1 MARKLTDRQIK
12 FAQLVAS
19 GKSNIDSYM
28 EAYDVKEK
36 KPGHNTSASMLLKN
50 RMVADMISELKD
62 PVVHRIG
69 ITLENHLLTLQE
81 ISDEARAAGHYSAA
95 VAAEV
100 ARAKAAGI
108 HIERHENRNLNVNAT
123 LSSTEMKEIASKLLN
138 GI

>member
-81 ISDEARAAGHYSAA
+81 ISNEARAAGHYSAA

>member
-12 FAQLVAS
+12 FAQLIAS

>member
-12 FAQLVAS
+12 FAQLIAS

-81 ISDEARAAGHYSAA
+81 ISNEAREAGHYSAA

>member
-28 EAYDVKEK
+28 EAYDVTEK

>member
-81 ISDEARAAGHYSAA
+81 ISNEAREAGHYSAA

>member
-28 EAYDVKEK
+28 EAYDVTEK

-81 ISDEARAAGHYSAA
+81 ISNEARSAGHYSAA

>member
-28 EAYDVKEK
+28 EAYDVTEK

-81 ISDEARAAGHYSAA
+81 ISNEAREAGHYSAA

>member
-81 ISDEARAAGHYSAA
+81 ISNEAREAGHYSAA
-95 VAAEV
+95 EIG
-100 ARAKAAGI
+100 RA
-108 HIERHENRNLNVNAT
+108 HV
-123 LSSTEMKEIASKLLN
+123 
-138 GI
+138 

>member
-81 ISDEARAAGHYSAA
+81 ISNEARSAGHYSAA